1 LLPYSFTPLCLSGIS
16 RSAAK
21 HILSEYPT
29 VFFSNFFFLAKRRQC
44 QRLNCPRHSE
54 RHWGVVYVHLV
65 LFCVVSSFTS
75 GAQQAAYSAWHGLKR
90 ANFIWTVLVTKLDLV
105 HSTASK
111 FQSGADKIAV
121 LMAST
126 ADDHRPKGTE
136 TAAQGFGSCSVA
148 GCAGSTCQHRYRVP
162 RILIRSTAGPQLQ
175 RLVGRSRDFH
185 LLTIPR
191 RRSGECA
198 LSEARSAL
206 FEPGVRRQPTTVV

>member
-1 LLPYSFTPLCLSGIS
+1 VSILQFVLAISFSSQSVADRNVSGSIV
-16 RSAAK
+16 
-21 HILSEYPT
+21 LGT
-29 VFFSNFFFLAKRRQC
+29 VKGTG
-44 QRLNCPRHSE
+44 
-54 RHWGVVYVHLV
+54 GVVYVHLV
-65 LFCVVSSFTS
+65 LSCVVSFTS

-191 RRSGECA
+191 RLEIQLA
-198 LSEARSAL
+198 AEN
-206 FEPGVRRQPTTVV
+206 VR